1 MKDLYKSTFNRNTS
15 LLNKG
20 FDYKGKILSK
30 TLSRRMF
37 ENPNIANFLSFVENI
52 VTHNVESIKNIKKLF
67 AYSISKHNNNLS

>member
-1 MKDLYKSTFNRNTS
+1 MKDLYKSTFNRNIS

-37 ENPNIANFLSFVENI
+37 ENQNIANFLSFVENI